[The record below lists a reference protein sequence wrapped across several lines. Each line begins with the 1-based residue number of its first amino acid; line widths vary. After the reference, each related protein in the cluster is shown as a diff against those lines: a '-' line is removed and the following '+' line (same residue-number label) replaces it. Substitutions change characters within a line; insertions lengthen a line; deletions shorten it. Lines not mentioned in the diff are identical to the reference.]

1 VDLLFQPDQR
11 QCRPLRVQEAAT
23 MVLLKA
29 PADGSGRRGVVE
41 RGDYLIDRFRVRFE
55 FGGGWK
61 CACADFVASDAC
73 RHTREAAGRRAAQ
86 VAIAD
91 HIREGR
97 TAGLSAPR
105 RALSSINGT
114 KPRERRAT
122 PPIPPRGRLTA
133 L

>member
-1 VDLLFQPDQR
+1 
-11 QCRPLRVQEAAT
+11 

-29 PADGSGRRGVVE
+29 PPDGTGRRGTVE
-41 RGDYLIDRFRVRFE
+41 RADYLIDRFRVRYE

-73 RHTREAAGRRAAQ
+73 RHSREAAGRRAAQ
-86 VAIAD
+86 LSIAD

-105 RALSSINGT
+105 RALSSISGA
-114 KPRERRAT
+114 KPSERRVT
-122 PPIPPRGRLTA
+122 PPIPPRGRQTA
-133 L
+133 I